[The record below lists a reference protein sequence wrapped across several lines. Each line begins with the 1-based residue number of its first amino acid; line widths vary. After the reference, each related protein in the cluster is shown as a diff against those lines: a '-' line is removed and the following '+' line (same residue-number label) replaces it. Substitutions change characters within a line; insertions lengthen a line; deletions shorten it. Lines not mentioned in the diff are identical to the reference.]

1 MTNTTMNKYVSG
13 GKIWLPRRQPKTVSQ
28 EKSFW
33 ASIAITGN
41 AMVLL
46 PVVFAI
52 MVVIGFNTGIN
63 FEATVLKGSSDLEVK
78 FNPSPLLFF
87 VYAIAAVVIAVACG
101 VYSMFS
107 VNPLV
112 STSRKARAFKRV
124 SRLLFV
130 PILTVALVW
139 GSSTYL
145 PRDDSLFK
153 QGAATYIKLWAT
165 GEGVVMSRTQATEL
179 ANFVWSRK
187 PNADKGTPKD
197 SKPYTF
203 SVKSGGKTKD
213 IFVYKI
219 EKNDILFSLK
229 K

>member
-1 MTNTTMNKYVSG
+1 MNKYVSG

-52 MVVIGFNTGIN
+52 MVVVGFNTGIN

-153 QGAATYIKLWAT
+153 QGAATYIKLWAS
-165 GEGVVMSRTQATEL
+165 GEDIFMTRTQATEL
-179 ANFVWSRK
+179 TNFVWSQK
-187 PNADKGTPKD
+187 PNADERSPKD

-203 SVKSGGKTKD
+203 SVKTGGKTKD
-213 IFVYKI
+213 IFIYKI
-219 EKNDILFSLK
+219 EKNDILFSTK

>member
-1 MTNTTMNKYVSG
+1 MNKYVSG
-13 GKIWLPRRQPKTVSQ
+13 GKIWLPRKQPKTVSQ

-46 PVVFAI
+46 PIVFAI
-52 MVVIGFNTGIN
+52 LVVIGFNMGIN
-63 FEATVLKGSSDLEVK
+63 FGATVPKGTSDLEVK
-78 FNPSPLLFF
+78 FNSSLLLFF
-87 VYAIAAVVIAVACG
+87 VYAIAAIVIAVACG

-112 STSRKARAFKRV
+112 SKSRKVRLFKRV

-139 GSSTYL
+139 GTSTYL
-145 PRDDSLFK
+145 PHDDSPLK
-153 QGAATYIKLWAT
+153 HGTATYVKLWAA

-179 ANFVWSRK
+179 ANFVWGKK
-187 PNADKGTPKD
+187 PNADKNAPKD
-197 SKPYTF
+197 SKPYVF
-203 SVKSGGKTKD
+203 PVDVDGKTKN

>member
-1 MTNTTMNKYVSG
+1 MTDISADKYAGG
-13 GKIWLPRRQPKTVSQ
+13 GKIWLPRKRSKTASQ

-33 ASIAITGN
+33 ESIAITGN

-46 PVVFAI
+46 PAVFAI

-63 FEATVLKGSSDLEVK
+63 LGATVPKGTSDLEVE
-78 FNPSPLLFF
+78 FDPSLLLFF
-87 VYAIAAVVIAVACG
+87 VYAIAAIVIAVACG

-112 STSRKARAFKRV
+112 STSRKARVFKRA

-130 PILTVALVW
+130 PILTLALVW

-145 PRDDSLFK
+145 PRDDSVFK
-153 QGAATYIKLWAT
+153 RETATYAKFWASDK
-165 GEGVVMSRTQATEL
+165 GVFMTRAQATDL
-179 ANFVWSRK
+179 ASFVWSKK
-187 PNADKGTPKD
+187 PNADKSAPKD
-197 SKPYTF
+197 SKPYVF
-203 SVKSGGKTKD
+203 SVKTDGKTKN